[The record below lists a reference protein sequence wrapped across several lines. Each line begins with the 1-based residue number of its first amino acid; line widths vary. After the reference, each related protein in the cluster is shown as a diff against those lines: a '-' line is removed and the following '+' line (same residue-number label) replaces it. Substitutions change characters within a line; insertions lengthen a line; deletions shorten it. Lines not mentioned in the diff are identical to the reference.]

1 MFSKS
6 CQITVVSKHEKKTI
20 ALEKKK
26 LAKVYVIL
34 YEKTTIF
41 ITWKL

>member
-6 CQITVVSKHEKKTI
+6 CQITVVSKHEKKT
-20 ALEKKK
+20 KKK
-26 LAKVYVIL
+26 FAKVYVIL

>member
-20 ALEKKK
+20 GLEKR